1 MSWIALTILLQVYAQ
16 EAIEPPTP
24 DPTPSE
30 QVEPSETL
38 DDCQKGLKG
47 LINDM
52 LGLEFFLR
60 DKKDYKKHCPQ
71 IKWEQPS
78 LDEYKKDLKSYLPEG
93 CKVEED

>member
-1 MSWIALTILLQVYAQ
+1 
-16 EAIEPPTP
+16 
-24 DPTPSE
+24 
-30 QVEPSETL
+30 
-38 DDCQKGLKG
+38 
-47 LINDM
+47 M